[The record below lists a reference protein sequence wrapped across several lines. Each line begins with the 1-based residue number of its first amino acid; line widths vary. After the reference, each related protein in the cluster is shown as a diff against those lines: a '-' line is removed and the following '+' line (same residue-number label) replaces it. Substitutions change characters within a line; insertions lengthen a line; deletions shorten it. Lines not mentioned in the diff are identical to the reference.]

1 MPSTVGP
8 AVEWPID
15 NVQRVPVARLA
26 AYARNAKRHSRAQVA
41 QIAELI
47 RELGWTMPVL
57 VDERG
62 EIVAGHGRV
71 MAAELLNIP
80 DVPTIVARGWT
91 EAQIKAYRIADNALT
106 MAGGWDEALLKVEV
120 KEIADLNYDIGKI
133 GLDMEFM
140 TKLFDEG
147 GVNIAAD
154 RDEAATGVRA
164 QHLKFGTASVVITD
178 EELEGLNRMLARYTD
193 QFGLSHGFA
202 QWLLDAAA

>member
-1 MPSTVGP
+1 MTHPIGL
-8 AVEWPID
+8 AVEWPAD
-15 NVQRVPVARLA
+15 NVQRVAVDRLRP
-26 AYARNAKRHSRAQVA
+26 YPNNTRTHSRAQVA
-41 QIAELI
+41 QLVASIQEW
-47 RELGWTMPVL
+47 GWTTPVL
-57 VDERG
+57 VDEQG
-62 EIVAGHGRV
+62 MLIAGHARLEAAKQLSIPEIPV
-71 MAAELLNIP
+71 M
-80 DVPTIVARGWT
+80 VARGWT
-91 EAQIKAYRIADNALT
+91 EAQIRAYTIADNALPLN
-106 MAGGWDEALLKVEV
+106 AGWDEALLKVEI
-120 KEIADLNYDIGKI
+120 KAIEALNFDVGKM

-154 RDEAATGVRA
+154 RDEAATGVRS